1 MSRDNKKTTAIKL
14 AVVASHPIQY
24 QAPLFRD
31 LAKRFDLTV
40 FFSHQ
45 ATSSDQAKAGFD
57 VGFEWDI
64 DLLAGYNYEFLRN
77 AATRPGLE
85 SFSGCDTPE
94 IGMHLAKGRFD
105 AVLVL
110 GWHRKS
116 YLQTIFAA
124 KRQGLSLLVR
134 GDSHIETPRS
144 NLKRSAKAIVYPA
157 FLRLFDA
164 ALYVGKRSKDYWV
177 HYHYPAK
184 RLFFSPH
191 CVDTEW
197 FRARATIEARN
208 VLRTRIGICSGTAVI
223 LFAGKL
229 VPFKRPLDVVG
240 AAARLKAAGKEI
252 AILVAGAGS
261 LECDMAS
268 AAREAGVAFYAL
280 GFCNQSEMPAVYA
293 AADVL
298 VLPSDGRETWGLVA
312 NEALGCGRPIVL
324 ADTVGAAP
332 DLAEDNTVGR
342 VFPVGNIAAL
352 SNAVSEVLQRPPSF
366 ERIAAKSA
374 AYSIEASAK
383 GIWSAVAFVVK
394 RKTGQVI

>member
-1 MSRDNKKTTAIKL
+1 MRL

-24 QAPLFRD
+24 YSPIFRELAQRLD
-31 LAKRFDLTV
+31 LKVYFAHR
-40 FFSHQ
+40 
-45 ATSSDQAKAGFD
+45 ATPDDQANAGFG
-57 VGFEWDI
+57 VGFEWDV
-64 DLLAGYNYEFLRN
+64 DLLSGYEQVFLRN
-77 AATRPGLE
+77 VAEKPGLDH
-85 SFSGCDTPE
+85 FSGCDTPE
-94 IGMHLAKGRFD
+94 IGAQFANEQFD
-105 AVLVL
+105 AVLVQ

-124 KRQGLSLLVR
+124 KRQGLPLLVR

-164 ALYVGKRSKDYWV
+164 ALYVGIRSRHYWA
-177 HYHYPAK
+177 HYCYPSK

-191 CVDTEW
+191 CIDTEW
-197 FRARATIEARN
+197 FRARATDEARN
-208 VLRTRIGICSGTAVI
+208 TLRRRLGIDSGTAVI

-240 AAARLKAAGKEI
+240 AAAQLKAAGKKI
-252 AILVAGAGS
+252 AILVAGAGP
-261 LECDMAS
+261 LERAMAN
-268 AAREAGVAFYAL
+268 AAQEAGVACHAL

-293 AADVL
+293 ASDIL

-332 DLAEDNTVGR
+332 DLAVDNTVGR
-342 VFPVGNIAAL
+342 AFPVGNIAAL
-352 SNAVSEVLQRPPSF
+352 ANAISDVLQHPPSF
-366 ERIAAKSA
+366 EKIAAKSA
-374 AYSIEASAK
+374 AYSVGAAAE
-383 GIWSAVAFVVK
+383 GICSAVAFAVK
-394 RKTGQVI
+394 IKK